1 MCSVNQCDTFPIS
14 LTCYLYHP
22 LMNYIISSGLCGTY
36 DGDFSN
42 DRRYPDGRL
51 DTSRASE
58 PNEYI
63 KSWRYVVIV

>member
-1 MCSVNQCDTFPIS
+1 
-14 LTCYLYHP
+14 
-22 LMNYIISSGLCGTY
+22 MNCVISSGLCGTY
-36 DGDFSN
+36 DGDSSN

-63 KSWRYVVIV
+63 KSWRFVARLYKMNVYCEENG